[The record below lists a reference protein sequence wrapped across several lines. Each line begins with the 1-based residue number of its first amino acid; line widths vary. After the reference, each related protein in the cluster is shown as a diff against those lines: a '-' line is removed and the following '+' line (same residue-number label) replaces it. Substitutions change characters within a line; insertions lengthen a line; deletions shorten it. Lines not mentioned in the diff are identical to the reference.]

1 MVNIIVFSKDR
12 ACQLELFLRSMKL
25 YFKEFSEY
33 KINILYTYS
42 DIKFRE
48 GYEKLFK
55 IHSDENINY
64 IKESQGFRNDV
75 LLLLNPD
82 NLHSVF
88 FVDDIVFKNPFTL
101 DCKQFK
107 LFTLNDD
114 ILALSLRLDPYLTYC
129 YSARVRMTPPNFD
142 SNLLFKW
149 YGLPGDYG
157 YPMSLDGHFFRTK
170 DILAL
175 TRALSFNNPNSYE
188 SVLSAYPLNRLKM
201 ICFEESVIVNN
212 PINKV
217 QNFNNNYHGNITADI
232 LNERFLEGE
241 IIDLEDFKGIKN
253 TSCHQEIEIRL
264 IKNEKEI

>member
-42 DIKFRE
+42 DLKFKQ

-55 IHSDENINY
+55 IHDDDNINY
-64 IKESQGFRNDV
+64 IKESQNFRNDV
-75 LLLLNPD
+75 LFLLNSD
-82 NLHSVF
+82 NPYSVF

-107 LFTLNDD
+107 LFTMNDD
-114 ILALSLRLDPYLTYC
+114 ILALSLRLHPYLTYC
-129 YSARVRMTPPNFD
+129 YSARVRMNAPNFD

-149 YGLPGDYG
+149 YGLAGDYG

-175 TRALSFNNPNSYE
+175 SRALNFNNPNSYE
-188 SVLSAYPLNRLKM
+188 SVLSMYPLNRLKM
-201 ICFEESVIVNN
+201 ICFEESIIVNN

-217 QNFNNNYHGNITADI
+217 QNFNNNYHGNITAGI
-232 LNERFLEGE
+232 LNDRFLDGE

-253 TSCHQEIEIRL
+253 ISCHQEIEIRL
-264 IKNEKEI
+264 IKNG